1 MQAGEKYESRKKYE
15 TAISELN
22 SRLMKLRMGM
32 SNMENDFREKIEN
45 EKSLM
50 LMTSR
55 SFLKEAELKENNNKF
70 LEEEVRKLRQL
81 MDLQGREN

>member
-1 MQAGEKYESRKKYE
+1 
-15 TAISELN
+15 
-22 SRLMKLRMGM
+22 MKLRMGM

>member
-1 MQAGEKYESRKKYE
+1 
-15 TAISELN
+15 
-22 SRLMKLRMGM
+22 MGM